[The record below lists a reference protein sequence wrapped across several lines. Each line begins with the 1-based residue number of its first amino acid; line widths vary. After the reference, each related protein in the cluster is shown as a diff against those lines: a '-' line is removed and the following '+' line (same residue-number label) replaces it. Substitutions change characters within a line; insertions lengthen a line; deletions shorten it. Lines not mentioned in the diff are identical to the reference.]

1 MEIALY
7 IIIGVVLGAVAVGFF
22 LNRQLSALRLTDADK
37 SATLKLKTEE
47 LTAKTAKL
55 EQLQQEATELTARC
69 EAQQKEIT
77 LLKEQTESETRLRAE
92 QFQQQLRVVREQF
105 QNLATRVLSQT
116 TDELQLKNR
125 QSMEAITKPINDNFA
140 ELQQAIRD
148 SDKDRASTAAS
159 LNERLRQMGEQA
171 EKMTGTATKLTN
183 ALRGDSKQA
192 GDWGELF
199 LNDLLDSQGFKQ
211 GIDYDVQGTIVDAS
225 GNTVLND
232 DTGRKMRPD
241 VVLHY
246 PGEQDVVIDAKV
258 SIKAYYDYVN
268 EPNENLRNQYL
279 ERHVQS
285 LRSHVKELAAKDYSK
300 YIRPPRT
307 TIDFVIMFVPNEA
320 ALQVALAREPRL
332 WNDAFEHKVFISST
346 QNLFAILRMIQI
358 AWRQHNQTEN
368 QKKIVGLAEQL
379 LGRIG
384 LFVERANKMG
394 RTLETLRSDYDD
406 VQKSITGRLSI
417 VQKANELKQLGIAE
431 DKKHPIPKDDADDAL
446 PAAE

>member
-1 MEIALY
+1 
-7 IIIGVVLGAVAVGFF
+7 VAVGFF

-211 GIDYDVQGTIVDAS
+211 GIDYDVQ
-225 GNTVLND
+225 
-232 DTGRKMRPD
+232 
-241 VVLHY
+241 
-246 PGEQDVVIDAKV
+246 
-258 SIKAYYDYVN
+258 
-268 EPNENLRNQYL
+268 
-279 ERHVQS
+279 
-285 LRSHVKELAAKDYSK
+285 
-300 YIRPPRT
+300 
-307 TIDFVIMFVPNEA
+307 
-320 ALQVALAREPRL
+320 
-332 WNDAFEHKVFISST
+332 
-346 QNLFAILRMIQI
+346 
-358 AWRQHNQTEN
+358 
-368 QKKIVGLAEQL
+368 
-379 LGRIG
+379 
-384 LFVERANKMG
+384 
-394 RTLETLRSDYDD
+394 
-406 VQKSITGRLSI
+406 
-417 VQKANELKQLGIAE
+417 
-431 DKKHPIPKDDADDAL
+431 
-446 PAAE
+446 